1 MLSVNTSRAAV
12 AVTASPATPSAAD
25 SGWNLTGADTGTGV
39 GGDSG
44 WNLAAH
50 HR

>member
-25 SGWNLTGADTGTGV
+25 SGWNLTGAGTGA

-50 HR
+50 RR

>member
-1 MLSVNTSRAAV
+1 MNTSRAAV

-25 SGWNLTGADTGTGV
+25 SGWNLTGADTGSAVV

>member
-25 SGWNLTGADTGTGV
+25 SGWNLTGAGA

-50 HR
+50 RR

>member
-1 MLSVNTSRAAV
+1 MNTSRAAV

-25 SGWNLTGADTGTGV
+25 SGWNLTGAGA

-50 HR
+50 RR

>member
-1 MLSVNTSRAAV
+1 MNTSRAAV
-12 AVTASPATPSAAD
+12 AVTASPVTPSAAD
-25 SGWNLTGADTGTGV
+25 SGWNLTGADTGTGA

-50 HR
+50 P

>member
-12 AVTASPATPSAAD
+12 AVTASPASPATPSAAD
-25 SGWNLTGADTGTGV
+25 SGWNLTGAGA

-50 HR
+50 RR

>member
-1 MLSVNTSRAAV
+1 MLPVNTSRAAV

-25 SGWNLTGADTGTGV
+25 SGWNLTGAGA

-50 HR
+50 RR